1 MEMVWRNLFVIC
13 LYTQHVWLLDNN
25 IVLLQFT
32 WQPIICWWW
41 WPVNWNQSIS
51 LVMII
56 TQLWSI
62 NKQPIKRSLPYHS
75 SLLDDWKDHIF
86 RLFFACSLIGLVVV
100 VDWNWNSRLIHCSLS
115 VVYHATLSIYS
126 YRNSIFWYSFER
138 NAKCENNSMLFSTF
152 NFVWIKKQRCLPSSR
167 PYSVHIHFIRKESQA
182 IFQFASPT
190 SYNIQL
196 HSGIIII
203 KQSIV
208 ARIITI
214 LDKCVMSF
222 IQC

>member
-1 MEMVWRNLFVIC
+1 MTTNYMLMMVTGKLKSI
-13 LYTQHVWLLDNN
+13 
-25 IVLLQFT
+25 
-32 WQPIICWWW
+32 
-41 WPVNWNQSIS
+41 NQSSDDNYSI
-51 LVMII
+51 MID
-56 TQLWSI
+56 
-62 NKQPIKRSLPYHS
+62 KQTTNQTIIAIPQFSFRWLKRSYLPV
-75 SLLDDWKDHIF
+75 IF
-86 RLFFACSLIGLVVV
+86 RLLGLVVV

-167 PYSVHIHFIRKESQA
+167 PYSIHIHLIRKESQA

-196 HSGIIII
+196 HSGIFII

-208 ARIITI
+208 ARIIII

>member
-1 MEMVWRNLFVIC
+1 MIDKQTTNQTIIAIPQFSFR
-13 LYTQHVWLLDNN
+13 WL
-25 IVLLQFT
+25 
-32 WQPIICWWW
+32 
-41 WPVNWNQSIS
+41 
-51 LVMII
+51 
-56 TQLWSI
+56 
-62 NKQPIKRSLPYHS
+62 KRSYLPV
-75 SLLDDWKDHIF
+75 IF
-86 RLFFACSLIGLVVV
+86 RLLAHRISCCCWLKLKFSFDSL
-100 VDWNWNSRLIHCSLS
+100 LIECGIS
-115 VVYHATLSIYS
+115 LSIYS

-167 PYSVHIHFIRKESQA
+167 PYSTHIHLIRKESQA

>member
-1 MEMVWRNLFVIC
+1 MFGYWITI
-13 LYTQHVWLLDNN
+13 LYYCNSHDN
-25 IVLLQFT
+25 
-32 WQPIICWWW
+32 
-41 WPVNWNQSIS
+41 
-51 LVMII
+51 
-56 TQLWSI
+56 QL
-62 NKQPIKRSLPYHS
+62 YV
-75 SLLDDWKDHIF
+75 DDGD
-86 RLFFACSLIGLVVV
+86 
-100 VDWNWNSRLIHCSLS
+100 
-115 VVYHATLSIYS
+115 
-126 YRNSIFWYSFER
+126 
-138 NAKCENNSMLFSTF
+138 
-152 NFVWIKKQRCLPSSR
+152 RCLPSSR
-167 PYSVHIHFIRKESQA
+167 PYSIHIHLIRKESQA